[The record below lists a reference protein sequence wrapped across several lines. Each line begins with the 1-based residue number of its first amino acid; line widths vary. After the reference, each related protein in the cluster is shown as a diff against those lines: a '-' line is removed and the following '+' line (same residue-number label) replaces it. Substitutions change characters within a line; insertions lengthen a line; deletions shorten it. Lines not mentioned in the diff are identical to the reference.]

1 MQFHFFVKLL
11 IKFFQP
17 GGLVEAEARL
27 PKFPSAASVRP
38 SPPLPTV
45 DLPVMLSSRYRNW
58 KKIEKWNYSVLYR
71 PAGRTAISTVTMCLR
86 APKLWQH
93 VPESI
98 HGPIGI
104 CLLQDKCVV
113 VSSTFEDQVDFAV
126 VFSSTVFAQVK
137 MFTGCGQFLRMVE
150 AEPGRRFKHPS
161 DMVALR

>member
-1 MQFHFFVKLL
+1 MSKQR
-11 IKFFQP
+11 QD
-17 GGLVEAEARL
+17 
-27 PKFPSAASVRP
+27 RP
-38 SPPLPTV
+38 SSPLLPVSDPPLRFQ
-45 DLPVMLSSRYRNW
+45 LWICLLCCQAGIEIGE